1 MQDLKLLSD
10 EDLVQVYKRGEEH
23 AFAELYTRYEK
34 KLKRL
39 IYYYIPDTD
48 EACDVFHDAMI
59 RVFRHI
65 ETFDVAKP
73 FSSWIY
79 QIAIN
84 CSKNRIVQAKREIQL
99 LEQERYRL
107 SGEQA
112 CQASPEDLCI
122 SENDIAEF
130 NRSVEGLKERF
141 RSVFI
146 LKHDHRMKY
155 SEIAAVLKC
164 SERTVKWRMK
174 KALEKIAQRLAEK
187 EII

>member
-10 EDLVQVYKRGEEH
+10 EDLVQLYKRGEEH
-23 AFAELYTRYEK
+23 AFSELYSRYEK
-34 KLKRL
+34 KIKRL

-48 EACDVFHDAMI
+48 DACDVFHEAII

-65 ETFDVAKP
+65 DTFNVAKS

-84 CSKNRIVQAKREIQL
+84 CSKNRIAQMQREIHL

-112 CQASPEDLCI
+112 GQASPEDLII
-122 SENDIAEF
+122 SENDMAEF
-130 NRSVEGLKERF
+130 NRSVENLKEKF
-141 RSVFI
+141 RTVFI
-146 LKHDHRMKY
+146 LKHDQMMKY

-174 KALEKIAQRLAEK
+174 KALEKIAQHLAEK